1 MMQSA
6 TYSFGR
12 QPDRH
17 GFNQYGVQIMTP
29 AYEDDPA
36 RPKLVPR
43 EQWYAAPAAPGEP

>member
-1 MMQSA
+1 MPSVYAKLQ
-6 TYSFGR
+6 R
-12 QPDRH
+12 QILDC
-17 GFNQYGVQIMTP
+17 FNQYGVQIMTP